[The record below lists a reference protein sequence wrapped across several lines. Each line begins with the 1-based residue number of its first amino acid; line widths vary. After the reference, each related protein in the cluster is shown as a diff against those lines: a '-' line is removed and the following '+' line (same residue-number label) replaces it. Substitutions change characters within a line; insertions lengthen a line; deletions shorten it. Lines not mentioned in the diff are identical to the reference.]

1 MCRLFNVT
9 GDVQGVFFRATTQ
22 VVAER
27 LGLNGYAVNLVDGSV
42 EVRACGNDAAIEEL
56 SRWLHEGPRMAS
68 VVGVAEND
76 TSCSIPGSFS
86 IG

>member
-22 VVAER
+22 TVAER
-27 LGLNGYAVNLVDGSV
+27 LGVNGHAVNLLDGSV
-42 EVRACGNDAAIEEL
+42 EVRACGDDAAIEEL

-68 VVGVAEND
+68 VAGVAESD
-76 TSCSIPGSFS
+76 TNCSCPGTFS
-86 IG
+86 TG

>member
-22 VVAER
+22 AVAER
-27 LGLNGYAVNLVDGSV
+27 LGVNGHAVNLLDGSV
-42 EVRACGNDAAIEEL
+42 EVRACGDDAAIEEL

-68 VVGVAEND
+68 VAGVAESD
-76 TSCSIPGSFS
+76 TSCSSPGTFS